1 MSSLAR
7 LGPCTYLQPPSCDC
21 QGHYLPELPQLAVLA
36 WLWLLLAAAWQLTKL
51 LLLCLSALAAW
62 RRFT

>member
-51 LLLCLSALAAW
+51 LLL
-62 RRFT
+62 